1 MHADPGRQSLCSV
14 LYASSFI
21 KGWSISISSIYHIAY
36 KYTFIATQTF
46 IYRIGSAI
54 AQTRSNAPIA
64 RPGCPTQCGNLTVP
78 YPFGIVDPSGGFGG
92 TETGSQCALDPGFQ
106 IFCDTTSSGQAL
118 PIFIGWNGLGLLEP
132 PRPPPPPGPP
142 RSPPPPGQPGPP
154 RSPPPPGQPG
164 PPGSTPPPGPL
175 RQFGF
180 VYNISE
186 TQISVLQP
194 RAIPTNCYDSKG
206 ALVPNPPFL
215 HSTYWV
221 LSIERF
227 YHYSL
232 SPENKI
238 TTVGCDDTLVISD
251 GTNIISTCTSTC
263 SNASQLPHNGTCS
276 GIGCCQLPIPKGS
289 NKDYNISTVS
299 ATNHTRVWSFNPC
312 SHTFLGDTSRFR
324 FLGASDLSNP
334 DFTWRISE
342 TVPVVLDWA
351 IGVMSCKE
359 AQNSSGYACQA
370 NSHCVDSDTG
380 YGGYRCQCNYGYKG
394 NPYLTQGCVI
404 GLDRPIGN
412 LSCSKAQKR
421 SGYACQ
427 ANSHCVDSNT
437 GKGGYFCS
445 CDDGYEGNPYLS
457 PGCTDIDECKYPE
470 NNTCILQCNNFPGGF
485 NCSCLEGYYGDGKKY
500 GQGCHMNK
508 KSIFSWFKFFLGI
521 GLGIF
526 ALAIVA
532 TSLCYIIK
540 KTKSANMRLKFFEQN
555 GGFLLKQ
562 KITSSDDSEVVKV
575 YSAKELKEA
584 TNNYAQ
590 DMILGRGG
598 NGIVF
603 KGNLPNMLQVAIK
616 RSKTVDD
623 TQIEQFINEVVILSR
638 INHRHVVKF
647 LGCCLEA
654 EVPLLVYEYISNGT
668 LHHHIHRQAGASD
681 WLSWENRLRIAI
693 EAAGALAYLHSAASM
708 PIIHRDV
715 KSTNILIDENYTAKI
730 SDFGASRLV
739 PLDRTHVATLVQ
751 GTLGYLDPEYF
762 QTSLLTEKSDVYSFG
777 VVLAELLTERKPVS
791 PNLSEEE
798 DRNLSAFF
806 IRSMNENR
814 LFQILVPRLVKEGT
828 LDQLQR
834 TAELVKRCLQ
844 LNGEDRPKMK
854 EVASELESI
863 RMYSKH
869 SWEGRSCFV
878 HEEDEPSDLYAV
890 LNSP

>member
-1 MHADPGRQSLCSV
+1 MNPMEFDVPPNGAPPAPTNLLLAPVTPTITEVMNRV
-14 LYASSFI
+14 LDMYEREI
-21 KGWSISISSIYHIAY
+21 EG
-36 KYTFIATQTF
+36 T
-46 IYRIGSAI
+46 AI

-78 YPFGIVDPSGGFGG
+78 YPFGIVDPLDG
-92 TETGSQCALDPGFQ
+92 TGIGSQCALDLGFQ
-106 IFCDTTSSGQAL
+106 IFCESFSGQAL
-118 PIFIGWNGLGLLEP
+118 PIFMGWNGLGLLRPPLPPPP
-132 PRPPPPPGPP
+132 PRPP
-142 RSPPPPGQPGPP
+142 
-154 RSPPPPGQPG
+154 
-164 PPGSTPPPGPL
+164 
-175 RQFGF
+175 
-180 VYNISE
+180 
-186 TQISVLQP
+186 
-194 RAIPTNCYDSKG
+194 
-206 ALVPNPPFL
+206 
-215 HSTYWV
+215 
-221 LSIERF
+221 
-227 YHYSL
+227 SL

-238 TTVGCDDTLVISD
+238 TTVGCDDTLVISQ

-263 SNASQLPHNGTCS
+263 SNASQVPLNGTCS
-276 GIGCCQLPIPKGS
+276 GTGCCQLPLPKGS
-289 NKDYNISTVS
+289 NKVYNISTVS
-299 ATNHTRVWSFNPC
+299 ASNHTRVWSFNPC
-312 SHTFLGDTSRFR
+312 SQTFLGDTSRFR

-457 PGCTDIDECKYPE
+457 PGCADIDECKYPE

-485 NCSCLEGYYGDGKKY
+485 NCSCLEGYYGDG
-500 GQGCHMNK
+500 
-508 KSIFSWFKFFLGI
+508 I

-526 ALAIVA
+526 ALAVVA

-540 KTKSANMRLKFFEQN
+540 KKNRAKMRLKFFEQN

-562 KITSSDDSEVVKV
+562 RITSSEGDNDGADVTKI
-575 YSAKELKEA
+575 YSAKELTEA

-590 DMILGRGG
+590 DMILGR
-598 NGIVF
+598 
-603 KGNLPNMLQVAIK
+603 
-616 RSKTVDD
+616 
-623 TQIEQFINEVVILSR
+623 
-638 INHRHVVKF
+638 
-647 LGCCLEA
+647 
-654 EVPLLVYEYISNGT
+654 
-668 LHHHIHRQAGASD
+668 
-681 WLSWENRLRIAI
+681 
-693 EAAGALAYLHSAASM
+693 
-708 PIIHRDV
+708 
-715 KSTNILIDENYTAKI
+715 
-730 SDFGASRLV
+730 
-739 PLDRTHVATLVQ
+739 
-751 GTLGYLDPEYF
+751 
-762 QTSLLTEKSDVYSFG
+762 EK
-777 VVLAELLTERKPVS
+777 KPVS
-791 PNLSEEE
+791 LNLSEEE
-798 DRNLSAFF
+798 DPNLSAFF
-806 IRSMNENR
+806 VRSMNENR

-844 LNGEDRPKMK
+844 LKGEDRPKMK

-863 RMYSKH
+863 RKS
-869 SWEGRSCFV
+869 SWAEPSCFV
-878 HEEDEPSDLYAV
+878 LAEDEASDLYAV
-890 LNSP
+890 PNSP

>member
-1 MHADPGRQSLCSV
+1 MVVFLS
-14 LYASSFI
+14 
-21 KGWSISISSIYHIAY
+21 
-36 KYTFIATQTF
+36 
-46 IYRIGSAI
+46 GSAI
-54 AQTRSNAPIA
+54 AQTTTNAPIA

-78 YPFGIVDPSGGFGG
+78 YPFGIVDPFSGFG
-92 TETGSQCALDPGFQ
+92 ETGIGSQCALDPGFR
-106 IFCDTTSSGQAL
+106 IFCSTS
-118 PIFIGWNGLGLLEP
+118 
-132 PRPPPPPGPP
+132 
-142 RSPPPPGQPGPP
+142 
-154 RSPPPPGQPG
+154 
-164 PPGSTPPPGPL
+164 
-175 RQFGF
+175 
-180 VYNISE
+180 SE

-194 RAIPTNCYDSKG
+194 PAIPTNCYDSKG

-238 TTVGCDDTLVISD
+238 ITVGCDDTLVISD
-251 GTNIISTCTSTC
+251 RTNIISTCTSTC

-289 NKDYNISTVS
+289 NKVYNISMLS
-299 ATNHTRVWSFNPC
+299 ASNHTRVWSFNPC

-485 NCSCLEGYYGDGKKY
+485 NCSCLEGYYGDG
-500 GQGCHMNK
+500 
-508 KSIFSWFKFFLGI
+508 I

-603 KGNLPNMLQVAIK
+603 K
-616 RSKTVDD
+616 
-623 TQIEQFINEVVILSR
+623 
-638 INHRHVVKF
+638 
-647 LGCCLEA
+647 
-654 EVPLLVYEYISNGT
+654 
-668 LHHHIHRQAGASD
+668 
-681 WLSWENRLRIAI
+681 
-693 EAAGALAYLHSAASM
+693 
-708 PIIHRDV
+708 
-715 KSTNILIDENYTAKI
+715 
-730 SDFGASRLV
+730 
-739 PLDRTHVATLVQ
+739 
-751 GTLGYLDPEYF
+751 
-762 QTSLLTEKSDVYSFG
+762 
-777 VVLAELLTERKPVS
+777 ERKPVS

-814 LFQILVPRLVKEGT
+814 LFQILVPRLLKEGT

-844 LNGEDRPKMK
+844 LNGEDRPKIK

-863 RMYSKH
+863 RMYTKH
-869 SWEGRSCFV
+869 SWEERSCFV
-878 HEEDEPSDLYAV
+878 HEEDETSDLYAV